1 MVWRQVSPGRHPLR
15 LADQPVFL
23 LPWSVS
29 SIFTYA
35 TWLLVLQQAS
45 FILETFIYKELKQ
58 ARIHAYDALIESRG
72 KGPDFWIPYQEE
84 WKDPPIERAQRSM
97 ERVPFLM
104 KANNRWIRMA
114 ISKREKRE
122 RH

>member
-1 MVWRQVSPGRHPLR
+1 MVRRQVSQERQSTMTARPISVSPAL
-15 LADQPVFL
+15 F
-23 LPWSVS
+23 VS

-84 WKDPPIERAQRSM
+84 WKEPPIERAQRSL

-104 KANNRWIRMA
+104 KANNRWVRMA
-114 ISKREKRE
+114 ISKCEIQE
-122 RH
+122 N

>member
-1 MVWRQVSPGRHPLR
+1 MVRRQVSQERQSTMTARPISVSPAL
-15 LADQPVFL
+15 F
-23 LPWSVS
+23 VS

-35 TWLLVLQQAS
+35 TWLLVLQQVS

-84 WKDPPIERAQRSM
+84 WKEPPIERAQRSL

-104 KANNRWIRMA
+104 KANNRWVRMA
-114 ISKREKRE
+114 ISKCEIQE
-122 RH
+122 N

>member
-1 MVWRQVSPGRHPLR
+1 MVRRQVSQERQSTMTARPISVSPAL
-15 LADQPVFL
+15 F
-23 LPWSVS
+23 VS

-84 WKDPPIERAQRSM
+84 WKEPPIERAQRSL

-104 KANNRWIRMA
+104 KANNRCVRMA
-114 ISKREKRE
+114 ISKCEIQE
-122 RH
+122 N

>member
-1 MVWRQVSPGRHPLR
+1 MVRRQVSQERQSTMTARPISVSPAL
-15 LADQPVFL
+15 F
-23 LPWSVS
+23 VS

-58 ARIHAYDALIESRG
+58 ARIHAYDALMESRG

-84 WKDPPIERAQRSM
+84 WKEPPIERAQRSL

-104 KANNRWIRMA
+104 KANNRWVRMA
-114 ISKREKRE
+114 ISKREIQE
-122 RH
+122 N